1 VQTTK
6 NHTSTKLVSRQ
17 IRKETKKTI
26 LTELAELAGDTLA
39 DLAGGAFILG
49 GEFEIS
55 KEYVNRE

>member
-17 IRKETKKTI
+17 IRRETKTI